1 MARSEAE
8 AKEESPADAE
18 YDLMMDCIELNTVN
32 HYVLAKQHLAN
43 SPISAAMTSVVRDAV
58 GLHAA
63 DSKTPYLS
71 LLARVPDFEK
81 EDLEKALYDGHALA
95 MIRCMRKMVYVHG
108 AENLP
113 TVYAATGTSV
123 AKASENYMIYR
134 GVSLYDY
141 EVLSEKIL
149 KILAGNPLTAAQIKV
164 ILASD
169 IDMPAVLYYMC
180 DTGLLL
186 RDRPLTGWLDKE
198 NRYSVLSDV
207 YPGMDLQ
214 ALSERDAVAI
224 LIRDYIASF
233 GPVTDADIV
242 WWSGL
247 GKIRVRSALRSLRAD
262 LVEVRICGRPETY
275 RMLRGDLESLQDMQS
290 YGQPN
295 VNLLPA
301 SDGYIMGYADRSRFL
316 EPKYRERVI
325 DVAGNVT
332 NTVLVNGRILGVW
345 DAEDTDVPTV
355 KVHMFEF
362 VQHLAGEKIY
372 AQAKRLGGF
381 ICGREVRFRQC
392 DKMQPLDA
400 RPAGSFMS
408 PLSDC

>member
-1 MARSEAE
+1 
-8 AKEESPADAE
+8 
-18 YDLMMDCIELNTVN
+18 MMDCIELNTVK

-43 SPISAAMTSVVRDAV
+43 SPIGAAMTSVVRDAV
-58 GLHAA
+58 GLHAS
-63 DSKTPYLS
+63 DSRTPYLS

-95 MIRCMRKMVYVHG
+95 KIRCMRKSVYVHG

-113 TVYAATGTSV
+113 AVYAATGVNV

-134 GVSLYDY
+134 GVSLSNY
-141 EVLSEKIL
+141 EVVSEKIL
-149 KILAGNPLTAAQIKV
+149 KMLAGNPLTAAQVKAN
-164 ILASD
+164 LAADMD
-169 IDMPAVLYYMC
+169 ISAVLHYMC

-186 RDRPLTGWLDKE
+186 RDRPPAGWLDE
-198 NRYSVLSDV
+198 HHRYSVLSEV
-207 YPGMDLQ
+207 YPGLDLR
-214 ALSERDAVAI
+214 AFSEKDAVAI
-224 LIRDYIASF
+224 LVKDYIAAF
-233 GPVTDADIV
+233 GPVTSADIA

-247 GKIRVRSALRSLRAD
+247 GKIRIRSALRSLRAD
-262 LVEVRICGRPETY
+262 LVEVRICGRPGTY
-275 RMLRGDLESLQDMQS
+275 RMLREDLESLQDMQS

-301 SDGYIMGYADRSRFL
+301 NDGYVIGYADRTRFL

-325 DVAGNVT
+325 DSAGNVT
-332 NTVLVNGRILGVW
+332 NTVLVNGQILGVW
-345 DAEDTDVPTV
+345 DVEDADVPTV

-372 AQAKRLGGF
+372 ALAKRLGSF
-381 ICGREVRFRQC
+381 VCDRDVRFRQC
-392 DKMQPLDA
+392 DKMEPLDS
-400 RPAGSFMS
+400 RPAGSFKS